1 MLTFKKAYFSLAAFL
16 LMIELLIGLYLHD
29 ALIRP
34 YGGDFLVVIMLY
46 CLVKSF
52 FNTAAFPTACYVLIF
67 AYLIE
72 LSQYFH
78 LVNHLGLQ
86 NSRVALMLMG
96 DFFSFT
102 DMIAY
107 TLGILLVLVAE
118 KIRWCLKGF

>member
-1 MLTFKKAYFSLAAFL
+1 MLIFNKVYFSLAAFL
-16 LMIELLIGLYLHD
+16 LMTELLIGLYLND

-52 FNTAAFPTACYVLIF
+52 FNTEAFPTACYVLIF
-67 AYLIE
+67 AYLTE

-96 DFFSFT
+96 DYFSFT
-102 DMIAY
+102 DIIAY

>member
-1 MLTFKKAYFSLAAFL
+1 MLLFNKAYFSLAAFL
-16 LMIELLIGLYLHD
+16 LMIELLVALYLHD

-34 YGGDFLVVIMLY
+34 YGGDFLVVILLY

-52 FNTAAFPTACYVLIF
+52 FNTAVFPAACLVLIL
-67 AYLIE
+67 AYMIE

-78 LVNHLGLQ
+78 LVNHLDLQ

-96 DFFSFT
+96 NFFSFT

>member
-1 MLTFKKAYFSLAAFL
+1 MLIFNKAYFLLAAFL
-16 LMIELLIGLYLHD
+16 LTLELLIGLNLHD

-34 YGGDFLVVIMLY
+34 YGGDFLVVILLY

-52 FNTAAFPTACYVLIF
+52 FNTAVFPTACLVLIF

-78 LVNHLGLQ
+78 LVIHLGLQ
-86 NSRVALMLMG
+86 NSRAALMLFG
-96 DFFSFT
+96 NYFSFT

-107 TLGILLVLVAE
+107 TLGVALVLLTE
-118 KIRWCLKGF
+118 KIRWCLKDF